1 LGSGYNSLCRVLFD
15 PRFGRL
21 VRRLAA
27 VFVVVLAA
35 AMVYRSFGSAE
46 TGTGSLTLPQPA
58 PNAGDNAPAFD
69 VKTVAG
75 RDFELSDQGVY
86 VLTFWSTLNKDS
98 NEAEPGFEELAR
110 RYEGD
115 GVSFAVVYV
124 NSAPNDDHVPYS
136 MLLDSTGELVSKY
149 NVKRVPRL
157 FVVEDGT
164 IEYAQDYYYDDSDTP
179 YNDYKKSL
187 EEAVDEAITDEKDKG
202 SPSASG
208 DGTHP
213 EKG

>member
-1 LGSGYNSLCRVLFD
+1 
-15 PRFGRL
+15 
-21 VRRLAA
+21 VRRLAF
-27 VFVVVLAA
+27 VFLLVLAA
-35 AMVYRSFGSAE
+35 AMFYRSFGSAE

-58 PNAGDNAPAFD
+58 PNVGDNAPAFE

-75 RDFELSDQGVY
+75 RDFELSDHGVY

-110 RYEGD
+110 KYED
-115 GVSFAVVYV
+115 AGVSFAVVYV
-124 NSAPNDDHVPYS
+124 NSAPNDDHVPYT

-157 FVVEDGT
+157 FVVENGT

-187 EEAVDEAITDEKDKG
+187 EEAVDEVLKEEKDQG
-202 SPSASG
+202 APSAAK
-208 DGTHP
+208 DRP

>member
-1 LGSGYNSLCRVLFD
+1 
-15 PRFGRL
+15 
-21 VRRLAA
+21 VRPLAV
-27 VFVVVLAA
+27 VFLLVLAT
-35 AMVYRSFGSAE
+35 AMFYRSFGSAE

-58 PNAGDNAPAFD
+58 PNVGDNAPAFE

-75 RDFELSDQGVY
+75 RDFELSDHGVY

-98 NEAEPGFEELAR
+98 NEAKPGFEELAR
-110 RYEGD
+110 KYEGD

-124 NSAPNDDHVPYS
+124 NSAPHDDHVPYS

-157 FVVEDGT
+157 FVVQNGA
-164 IEYAQDYYYDDSDTP
+164 IEYAQDYYYEG
-179 YNDYKKSL
+179 YEKSL
-187 EEAVDEAITDEKDKG
+187 KEAIEAALTDEKDQG
-202 SPSASG
+202 PSSAAG
-208 DGTHP
+208 DGTRQ

>member
-1 LGSGYNSLCRVLFD
+1 MK
-15 PRFGRL
+15 
-21 VRRLAA
+21 RLAI
-27 VFVVVLAA
+27 VFLLVLAT
-35 AMVYRSFGSAE
+35 AMFYRSFGSAE

-58 PNAGDNAPAFD
+58 PNVGDNAPAFA

-75 RDFELSDQGVY
+75 RNFELSDNGVY
-86 VLTFWSTLNKDS
+86 VLTFWSTINKDS
-98 NEAEPGFEELAR
+98 NEAEPGFEDLASK
-110 RYEGD
+110 YEED

-157 FVVEDGT
+157 FVIKNGKV
-164 IEYAQDYYYDDSDTP
+164 EYAQDYYYDDG
-179 YNDYKKSL
+179 YKKSL
-187 EEAVDEAITDEKDKG
+187 DEAIEEALAKEKDQG
-202 SPSASG
+202 SPSAAG
-208 DGTHP
+208 DGPTRP

>member
-1 LGSGYNSLCRVLFD
+1 M
-15 PRFGRL
+15 
-21 VRRLAA
+21 RRLAF
-27 VFVVVLAA
+27 VFLLVLAA
-35 AMVYRSFGSAE
+35 AMFYRSFGSAE

-58 PNAGDNAPAFD
+58 PNVGDNAPTFE

-75 RDFELSDQGVY
+75 RDFELSDHGVY

-110 RYEGD
+110 KYED
-115 GVSFAVVYV
+115 AGVSFAVVYV
-124 NSAPNDDHVPYS
+124 NSAPNDDHVPYT

-157 FVVEDGT
+157 FVVENGT

-187 EEAVDEAITDEKDKG
+187 KEAVDEVLTEEKDQG
-202 SPSASG
+202 APSAAKDPPRERIG
-208 DGTHP
+208 
-213 EKG
+213 

>member
-1 LGSGYNSLCRVLFD
+1 M
-15 PRFGRL
+15 
-21 VRRLAA
+21 RRLAF
-27 VFVVVLAA
+27 VFLLVLAA
-35 AMVYRSFGSAE
+35 AMFYRSFGSAE

-58 PNAGDNAPAFD
+58 PNVGDNAPAFK

-75 RDFELSDQGVY
+75 RDFELSDHGVY

-110 RYEGD
+110 KYED
-115 GVSFAVVYV
+115 AGVSFAVVYV
-124 NSAPNDDHVPYS
+124 NSAPNDDHVPYT

-157 FVVEDGT
+157 FVVENGT

-187 EEAVDEAITDEKDKG
+187 EEAVDEVLKEEKDQG
-202 SPSASG
+202 APSAAK
-208 DGTHP
+208 DRP